1 MSGGTY
7 DINVHY
13 QSFFFPPTGALRDG
27 NLVLAFGAGERADPI
42 DAAAIYNDGCT
53 FPIASPVP
61 NACKNN
67 NRFYVVKDTDPKE
80 TDGTAPNRYTGRI
93 VETCS
98 TSPCAGEGD
107 LANFDASTPISCA
120 TMNTTKK
127 GYYIVGRDAEKFVS
141 NSTIFLGKV
150 FTGSFLQRDP
160 ASTDICSG
168 SGTSYLYAFD
178 IDCALGSW
186 PAHSTD
192 QEDRRLAIGSGLP
205 TRPRVSAGSGSG
217 GGGGGGGTD
226 CGNKLVLVTSDGGL
240 YNDSPGAC
248 PSSGIKIRS
257 WRER

>member
-1 MSGGTY
+1 M
-7 DINVHY
+7 
-13 QSFFFPPTGALRDG
+13 RDG
-27 NLVLAFGAGERADPI
+27 NLVLAFGAGERADPL
-42 DAAAIYNDGCT
+42 DPTTIYSDGCT
-53 FPIASPVP
+53 FPISSPMPAV
-61 NACKNN
+61 CKNN

-80 TDGTAPNRYTGRI
+80 TVGTFPNRDTGRI

-98 TSPCAGEGD
+98 GTCTGEGD

-127 GYYIVGRDAEKFVS
+127 GFYIVGRDAEKFIS

-160 ASTDICSG
+160 SAANICSA

-178 IDCALGSW
+178 IDCGVGSW
-186 PAHSTD
+186 PANSTD
-192 QEDRRLAIGSGLP
+192 QDDRRLAIGSGLP